1 VAVPV
6 EAAND
11 APIVEDAAQRAR
23 PARQRRRTRP
33 RRRQRRR
40 ARDDT
45 DEGAPVIEDG
55 DNDPKKAVLRQKLE
69 GELLKVTAGKV
80 REYLGTEK
88 FRRHDK
94 DSHDQ
99 IGVTNGLAWT
109 PVGRRDADDRGE
121 RHAGTGQA
129 RDDGKARDVMQ
140 ESAQAAMSYVRS
152 RARQLGL
159 SPDFY
164 ERIDVHIHVPKGRR
178 RRTARAPA

>member
-1 VAVPV
+1 LKRVGETADGKAAVAAKDGDVVGGPGRGG
-6 EAAND
+6 ERR
-11 APIVEDAAQRAR
+11 PIVEDAANG
-23 PARQRRRTRP
+23 PAPPAAPKDATP
-33 RRRQRRR
+33 PS
-40 ARDDT
+40 AASTSADDT

-55 DNDPKKAVLRQKLE
+55 DNDPKKAVLRQKAR

-109 PVGRRDADDRGE
+109 PVGGEMLMTEVSVTPGRGKL
-121 RHAGTGQA
+121 ATTGKL
-129 RDDGKARDVMQ
+129 GDVMQ

-152 RARQLGL
+152 RARQL
-159 SPDFY
+159 
-164 ERIDVHIHVPKGRR
+164 
-178 RRTARAPA
+178 A